1 MVIRPREVINM
12 KIFAILMAG
21 GVGTRFWPR
30 SRARYPKQVLDI
42 IDHETMIQSTFR
54 RTQNL
59 VKASNIFIVTN
70 PDQREIIKDQLPKIS
85 DNNFIIEPFGRN
97 TAPCIGL
104 AALSVQ
110 QIDNEGI
117 MVVLPADHLITNVKE
132 FKSVT
137 TQAAKFAFETNNLVT
152 LGVAPTN
159 PATGYGYIQ
168 RGNFIRKFNGH
179 KIYQV
184 KTFAEKPNLD
194 TAERFLESGDFY
206 WNSGI
211 FVWKASKILKEIE
224 EKLPELHEGLM
235 EIKFAMGKK
244 NQASVLEN
252 VYRRLRGIS
261 IDYGVMQTSQ
271 DVYVIPTRMGWN
283 DVGSW
288 EVVFDIAEKDKNK
301 NAGEYKEVVQ
311 VDSGEN
317 YIYAPDKLV
326 AMVGVKNLIVVDTG
340 DAILICRKNKS
351 QDVKEIVEH
360 LKKSGMDEYL

>member
-1 MVIRPREVINM
+1 M

-30 SRARYPKQVLDI
+30 SRAKNPKQVLDI
-42 IDHETMIQSTFR
+42 IDHETMIQATFR
-54 RTQNL
+54 RTQKL
-59 VKASNIFIVTN
+59 VKSSNIFIVTN
-70 PDQREIIKDQLPKIS
+70 PDQQEIIKNQIPKIS

-104 AALSVQ
+104 AALAVQ
-110 QIDNEGI
+110 QIDDEGV

-137 TQAAKFAFETNNLVT
+137 MQAAKFAFETNNLVT
-152 LGVAPTN
+152 LGITPDN
-159 PATGYGYIQ
+159 PSTGYGYIQ
-168 RGNFIRKFNGH
+168 RGDFVKKFNGN
-179 KIYQV
+179 KIYKV
-184 KTFAEKPNLD
+184 KTFAEKPNLE
-194 TAERFLESGDFY
+194 TAQRFLESGDFY
-206 WNSGI
+206 WNSGMFI
-211 FVWKASKILKEIE
+211 WKASKILKEIE

-235 EIKFAMGKK
+235 EIKPALGKK
-244 NQASVLEN
+244 NQDAILED

-261 IDYGVMQTSQ
+261 IDYGIMQTSQ
-271 DVYVIPTRMGWN
+271 DVYVIPTQMGWN

-288 EVVFDIAEKDKNK
+288 EVVYDISEKDKNK
-301 NAGEYKEVVQ
+301 NSGEFKDIVQ

-317 YIYAPDKLV
+317 YVHAPNKLV

-351 QDVKEIVEH
+351 QDVKEIVEQ
-360 LKKSGMDEYL
+360 LKKTGMDEYI